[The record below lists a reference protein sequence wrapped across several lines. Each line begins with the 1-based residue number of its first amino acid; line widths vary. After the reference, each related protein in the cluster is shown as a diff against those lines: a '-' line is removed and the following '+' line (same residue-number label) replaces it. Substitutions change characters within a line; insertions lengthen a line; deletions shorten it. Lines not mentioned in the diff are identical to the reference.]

1 MLNSR
6 LIDFHLT
13 KVQREIGEDSTL
25 ANTYF
30 RLVKPIEEN
39 LKVYSKLKNQ
49 DIRSFLLELFLAPFK
64 ISLEI
69 SKSLGIATLKS
80 RESTGF
86 RVPQGFQNQRVFVS
100 HYTHAQVSSQPDV
113 FFDQLPTKNDLI
125 FYHNNTLQNRTKIL
139 EKLDK
144 SKFRQNVAVTTKSL
158 GIRQTVLLQISNLR
172 LSFRLLA
179 AALRPRQ
186 FTDLEQRILIHASIA
201 QVSRKTLANQINLK
215 RLDSVLK
222 LNNPSSLLITLEGHA
237 YEALYIDWVHN
248 KYPNIQL
255 MVFQHAPI
263 VPDQFGLI
271 RNLLKL
277 NSNDVVLSSGEIT
290 NEYFSSL
297 GLKAN
302 VRLLGSPKWRPLTP
316 KDQNR
321 RPITILGAAEGT
333 LESLESFSR
342 LFEDLSS
349 LDLEL
354 RLILRVHPC
363 LSTQESARIL
373 SRYSLEGKFTVS
385 SQKLEQDLIESHFC
399 VYRSSA
405 VAIEG
410 LRYGVIPLYFNPN
423 GDQGLNP
430 LYFAGLELPVFRNLQ
445 DFRELF
451 QNLEEMNSGA
461 ARNQNEELLKIGA
474 TYYNKLDPSALNRL

>member
-1 MLNSR
+1 
-6 LIDFHLT
+6 
-13 KVQREIGEDSTL
+13 
-25 ANTYF
+25 
-30 RLVKPIEEN
+30 
-39 LKVYSKLKNQ
+39 
-49 DIRSFLLELFLAPFK
+49 
-64 ISLEI
+64 
-69 SKSLGIATLKS
+69 
-80 RESTGF
+80 
-86 RVPQGFQNQRVFVS
+86 
-100 HYTHAQVSSQPDV
+100 
-113 FFDQLPTKNDLI
+113 
-125 FYHNNTLQNRTKIL
+125 
-139 EKLDK
+139 
-144 SKFRQNVAVTTKSL
+144 
-158 GIRQTVLLQISNLR
+158 
-172 LSFRLLA
+172 
-179 AALRPRQ
+179 
-186 FTDLEQRILIHASIA
+186 
-201 QVSRKTLANQINLK
+201 
-215 RLDSVLK
+215 
-222 LNNPSSLLITLEGHA
+222 
-237 YEALYIDWVHN
+237 
-248 KYPNIQL
+248 

-333 LESLESFSR
+333 LESLESFSQ
-342 LFEDLSS
+342 LFKDLSS

-354 RLILRVHPC
+354 KLILRVHPC

-373 SRYSLEGKFTVS
+373 SRYNLEGKFMVS
-385 SQKLEQDLIESHFC
+385 SQKLEQDLAESHFC